1 MRSLPHSRVSPARSG
16 ERARATHASAVRAPT
31 RAVTASTTGY
41 SDSELTTPQS
51 DVWCGC
57 FILLSMVLFTA
68 IVSQFSSLHTRR
80 DMDLRR
86 WKVASQ
92 TKTASLLTDELMF
105 KLSRSSNNGRHDRL
119 SFLVEMLVH
128 TDLVQRV
135 EVNLLLEYFELLD
148 QDKSGEL
155 DISELEAERQRVIR
169 AEEAAA
175 AGAAS
180 L

>member
-1 MRSLPHSRVSPARSG
+1 
-16 ERARATHASAVRAPT
+16 
-31 RAVTASTTGY
+31 
-41 SDSELTTPQS
+41 
-51 DVWCGC
+51 
-57 FILLSMVLFTA
+57 MVLFTA
-68 IVSQFSSLHTRR
+68 IVSQFSSLRARR
-80 DMDLRR
+80 DMEMRR

-105 KLSRSSNNGRHDRL
+105 KLSRSSDNGRHDRL